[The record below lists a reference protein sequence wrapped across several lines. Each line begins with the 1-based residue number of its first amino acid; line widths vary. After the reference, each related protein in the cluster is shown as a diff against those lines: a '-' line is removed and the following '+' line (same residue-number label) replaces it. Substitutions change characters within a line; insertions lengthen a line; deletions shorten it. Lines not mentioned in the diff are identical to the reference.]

1 MSSDTLVDIQRALN
15 IIRAATDKEKYTVRV
30 QALELITQ
38 TLLSQLKALEPT
50 QLVKD
55 LGTAKSKSKS
65 SMPKPKPMPIPK
77 SLNTPSSANNPNA
90 TIPNLP
96 QSQAISANDINAMSN
111 DFVSNTANT
120 SY

>member
-15 IIRAATDKEKYTVRV
+15 IIRAATDKEKYTVRL

-55 LGTAKSKSKS
+55 LGTTKSKS

-77 SLNTPSSANNPNA
+77 SLNTPSSANSPNA

-96 QSQAISANDINAMSN
+96 QSQAISANDINAMRN